1 MHYSSIFQ
9 QLFNFIPRHRFE
21 KSVENLS
28 GDRMQ
33 FSQNSGTK
41 PAGALVIAR
50 REKSCNGNTSLQS
63 FEYVQ
68 QEEKLHKSPKPQRT
82 RE

>member
-1 MHYSSIFQ
+1 
-9 QLFNFIPRHRFE
+9 
-21 KSVENLS
+21 
-28 GDRMQ
+28 MQ

-68 QEEKLHKSPKPQRT
+68 QEEKLHKSPKG
-82 RE
+82 RESEMFLKKISQKTGG